1 MIEFVNRIAE
11 LTSCRDREQ
20 LDVALARA
28 LRDLLQP
35 HSVTILRCVG
45 EGDDRHWL
53 TRARLSVGSAVA
65 TFDEPWS
72 ELHALPKL
80 VASDARGLAF
90 SEQRMVRVH
99 GPPHLTCFP
108 LYGGSAVV
116 GVIEIETPSAPDEN
130 AERTVQGV
138 LRIYRNFE
146 RLLHYSE
153 RDALT
158 GLLNRKTFD
167 ESFLKATA
175 DLELPSEYMSGDR
188 RVGGSSCGYWI
199 GVIDIDNFKSV
210 NDRFGHLIG
219 DEVLLLLSRLMG
231 RSFRIHDRLYRFG
244 GDEFLVLMRC
254 HGEDDAT
261 QVFQRFRSNTE
272 LFQFPQ
278 VGTVTVSVG
287 FAAVRPGDTPGSA
300 FERADK
306 AVYHAKANGRN
317 QVCGHTELLASAVLV
332 EHDARIG
339 ASNSS
344 SEPCPSAP
352 T

>member
-1 MIEFVNRIAE
+1 MIQFADHIAE
-11 LTSCRDREQ
+11 LTSYRDREQ
-20 LDVALARA
+20 LDVALASA

-35 HSVTILRCVG
+35 RSVTIQRCVG

-53 TRARLSVGSAVA
+53 TRARLSADSVVA
-65 TFDEPWS
+65 TSDGPWRD
-72 ELHALPKL
+72 LHTLPKL
-80 VASDARGLAF
+80 VAGDARSQAY
-90 SEQRMVRVH
+90 SEQRMVLVP
-99 GPPHLTCFP
+99 GTPHLTFFP
-108 LYGGSAVV
+108 LYGGDVVV
-116 GVIEIETPSAPDEN
+116 GVIEIETLEALDEN
-130 AERTVQGV
+130 AQRTVQGV

-167 ESFLKATA
+167 ESFMKATA
-175 DLELPSEYMSGDR
+175 DLELPPEHMSDGR
-188 RVGGSSCGYWI
+188 RVGGSSCGYWV
-199 GVIDIDNFKSV
+199 GVIDIDHFKRV

-244 GDEFLVLMRC
+244 GEEFLVLMRC
-254 HGEDDAT
+254 HSEDDAA
-261 QVFQRFRSNTE
+261 QAFQRFRSNTE

-278 VGTVTVSVG
+278 VGTVTVSIG
-287 FAAVRPGDTPGSA
+287 FTAVRPGDTPSSA

-317 QVCGHTELLASAVLV
+317 QVCSHAELLASGLLV
-332 EHDARIG
+332 EDDAKIG
-339 ASNSS
+339 DV
-344 SEPCPSAP
+344 ELF
-352 T
+352 

>member
-1 MIEFVNRIAE
+1 MIEVVNRIAE

-20 LDVALARA
+20 LDVALASA

-35 HSVTILRCVG
+35 HSVTIQRCVG

-53 TRARLSVGSAVA
+53 TRARLSAGDAVA

-72 ELHALPKL
+72 ELHTLPKL
-80 VASDARGLAF
+80 VASDARCLAF
-90 SEQRMVRVH
+90 SEQRMVLVP
-99 GPPHLTCFP
+99 GPPHITCFP

-116 GVIEIETPSAPDEN
+116 GVIEIEALAAPDEN
-130 AERTVQGV
+130 VQRTVQGL

-146 RLLHYSE
+146 CLLHYSE

-167 ESFLKATA
+167 ESFMKATA
-175 DLELPSEYMSGDR
+175 DLELPPDHMSDDR
-188 RVGGSSCGYWI
+188 RVGGSSSGYWI
-199 GVIDIDNFKSV
+199 GVIDIDDFKRV

-261 QVFQRFRSNTE
+261 HVFQRFRSNTE

-287 FAAVRPGDTPGSA
+287 FTAVRPGDTPSSA
-300 FERADK
+300 FQRADK
-306 AVYHAKANGRN
+306 AVYHAKASGRN
-317 QVCGHTELLASAVLV
+317 QVCSHAELLASGILV
-332 EHDARIG
+332 DHDARVG
-339 ASNSS
+339 PSNSP
-344 SEPCPSAP
+344 SEPRPSAP